1 LWVGALPRTESIEA
15 LMNYANSLGVRVVRH
30 NDAEILELGGIR
42 AEVFSPPAAWVASSQ
57 ARNNDSLVLHL
68 RYRDSTALL
77 EGDAE
82 RSVEQ
87 RMAAT
92 HEMHADLLKVGH
104 HGSNTSSTQELIS
117 AVHPR
122 WAVIS
127 VGAHNTFGHAR
138 RDVLR
143 RLAEANVTRY
153 RTDLSGAVT
162 FYLDGRSVMPE
173 LASMG

>member
-1 LWVGALPRTESIEA
+1 
-15 LMNYANSLGVRVVRH
+15 
-30 NDAEILELGGIR
+30 
-42 AEVFSPPAAWVASSQ
+42 
-57 ARNNDSLVLHL
+57 
-68 RYRDSTALL
+68 
-77 EGDAE
+77 
-82 RSVEQ
+82 
-87 RMAAT
+87 
-92 HEMHADLLKVGH
+92 
-104 HGSNTSSTQELIS
+104 
-117 AVHPR
+117 VHPR

-127 VGAHNTFGHAR
+127 VGAHNTFGPPR